1 MKYIRYAFPVIL
13 VILLISPHYMFSVA
27 KTEMVE
33 VRITFPGLPFGD
45 VELKIEK
52 AEAEEMVQ
60 EMERMAEKGNLAS
73 IFSFL
78 RGYANFGN
86 FDFSLSDSNVT
97 NYLSFVFGFADG
109 LFAYTSDILF
119 FLLIYALTNDAIL
132 TLVLTALFVAFS
144 HLIPFRLVVPAGIIE
159 VEEGSIKTVGINGM
173 QEIENE
179 SFLVGFVG
187 IIVSIFIPSASITF
201 LPLFI
206 AGYSI
211 AVLPNPFG

>member
-1 MKYIRYAFPVIL
+1 MGHIKWVIPVL
-13 VILLISPHYMFSVA
+13 LAILLISPHYMFSAA
-27 KTEMVE
+27 KTETVE
-33 VRITFPGLPFGD
+33 VRITFPGLPFDD
-45 VELKIEK
+45 VELKMER

-60 EMERMAEKGNLAS
+60 EMERMAEKRNLPS

-78 RGYANFGN
+78 RGYANIGN
-86 FDFSLSDSNVT
+86 FNLSFSDSNVT

-144 HLIPFRLVVPAGIIE
+144 HLIPFRLVMPAGIIE
-159 VEEGSIKTVGINGM
+159 VEEGSIKTVGVNGV
-173 QEIENE
+173 QDIENE
-179 SFLVGFVG
+179 AFLVGFVG

-206 AGYSI
+206 AGYSV